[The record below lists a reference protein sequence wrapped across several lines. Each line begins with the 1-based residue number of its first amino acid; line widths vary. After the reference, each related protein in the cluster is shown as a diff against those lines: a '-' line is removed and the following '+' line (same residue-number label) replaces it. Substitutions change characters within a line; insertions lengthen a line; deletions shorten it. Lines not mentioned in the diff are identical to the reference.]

1 MKDILMMWGLALVLV
16 PVVLYFSNKLY
27 GKSATGIMGKL
38 TGVMNL
44 FYCALFFMIGKLGIV
59 HVLWGLP
66 VAYGLARLTN
76 IVMKKLVTI
85 PLAETI
91 EKLNALSE
99 GNLDITIDKKLK
111 EKDNDMSMLARSTQ
125 QLAEKLNEIIG
136 GMSRNT
142 EKLSNVS
149 HQLNATAQQ
158 LSAGSAQQAAATEE
172 VSSSMEEMASNI
184 TQNSQ
189 NANETQRSA
198 LLAAGN
204 AEKVKKSSTESM
216 ESIKQIS
223 EKIAIINDIA
233 FQTNILALN
242 AAVEAARA
250 GSAGRGFA
258 VVAAEVR
265 KLAER
270 SKIAADEINAISSA
284 SVKVTEEATTLLNQ
298 MIPDIQKTS
307 QLVQE
312 ITSANMEQS
321 TGASLIND
329 SLQQLN
335 QITQQNT
342 SASEEVASCAQEL
355 VNQSQELKDMIA
367 YFQLSKT
374 KQKE

>member
-1 MKDILMMWGLALVLV
+1 MKEILMMWALALVLV

-44 FYCALFFMIGKLGIV
+44 FYCGLFFMIGKLGVI

-76 IVMKKLVTI
+76 VVMKKLVTI

-99 GNLDITIDKKLK
+99 GNLDITIDKKLE
-111 EKDNDMSMLARSTQ
+111 EKDNDMSMLARSTHR
-125 QLAEKLNEIIG
+125 LAEKLNEIIG

-142 EKLSNVS
+142 AKLSDVS
-149 HQLNATAQQ
+149 HQLNSTAQQ
-158 LSAGSAQQAAATEE
+158 LSAGSAQQASATEE

-184 TQNSQ
+184 TQNSH
-189 NANETQRSA
+189 NANETQKTA
-198 LLAAGN
+198 ALAASN
-204 AEKVKKSSTESM
+204 AEKVKISSTESM
-216 ESIKQIS
+216 ESIQQIS

-250 GSAGRGFA
+250 GNAGRGFA

-270 SKIAADEINAISSA
+270 SKIAADEINAISST
-284 SVKVTEEATTLLNQ
+284 SVKITKEATTLLNQ

-307 QLVQE
+307 KLVQE
-312 ITSANMEQS
+312 ITSANIEQN

-342 SASEEVASCAQEL
+342 SASEEIASCAHEL
-355 VNQSQELKDMIA
+355 VSQSQELKDMIA

-374 KQKE
+374 KMED